1 MFGFRSTAAAIV
13 LSLPATM
20 LVAQVD
26 NTASLS
32 EQRLNALIDRL
43 DDPAWLTRQ
52 EAMRMLGDPNEGY
65 ELGMLAESLERD
77 DLSPETCGRLWSA
90 ARSLFEQSP
99 KAGLGV
105 GFGAVRDGGIEIR
118 TVVEDVGSFP
128 AAAMLMPGDLII
140 GADGDGVTGTEE
152 LRAVILSHEPGDL
165 LNLLVERNGDV
176 LDLDLPLGS
185 FGSLRGAAPMSPMVA
200 DQAIRLRWTRRG
212 ISIPETTTSG
222 SGLTAEDWLSAG
234 YPEAPGPFRASNARR
249 TPRVVQPGSA
259 REVHVGVGV
268 LTRGR
273 IEPWSNRDNAEASMD
288 QTRRVVLIR
297 QMEIARTRIKL
308 LNGGLE
314 ALKVQINENPGDA
327 RIMQKVVAT
336 TNELRE
342 AERDLARATMEF
354 NSIAPEP

>member
-1 MFGFRSTAAAIV
+1 MFGVRSTAAAIV
-13 LSLPATM
+13 LSLPATA

-65 ELGMLAESLERD
+65 ELGMLAETLERD
-77 DLSPETCGRLWSA
+77 DLSPETRGRLWSA

-185 FGSLRGAAPMSPMVA
+185 FGSLRGIQKRRDHSVH
-200 DQAIRLRWTRRG
+200 RTLGGRRG
-212 ISIPETTTSG
+212 WCSRDRHG
-222 SGLTAEDWLSAG
+222 RCML
-234 YPEAPGPFRASNARR
+234 
-249 TPRVVQPGSA
+249 
-259 REVHVGVGV
+259 V
-268 LTRGR
+268 LGC
-273 IEPWSNRDNAEASMD
+273 
-288 QTRRVVLIR
+288 
-297 QMEIARTRIKL
+297 
-308 LNGGLE
+308 
-314 ALKVQINENPGDA
+314 
-327 RIMQKVVAT
+327 
-336 TNELRE
+336 
-342 AERDLARATMEF
+342 
-354 NSIAPEP
+354 